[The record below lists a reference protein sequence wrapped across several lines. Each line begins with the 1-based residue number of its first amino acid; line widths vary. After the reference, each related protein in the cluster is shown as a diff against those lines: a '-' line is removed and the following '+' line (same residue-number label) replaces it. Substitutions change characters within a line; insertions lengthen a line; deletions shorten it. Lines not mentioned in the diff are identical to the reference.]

1 MQERQKEVYS
11 TKRKGKNGVSRK
23 AFQDFYP
30 DELSWC
36 YGCGRLNEHGLRIKS
51 YWDGE
56 ESVATYTPEDMKPE
70 GMV

>member
-1 MQERQKEVYS
+1 M
-11 TKRKGKNGVSRK
+11 SRK

-56 ESVATYTPEDMKPE
+56 ESVATYTPE
-70 GMV
+70 